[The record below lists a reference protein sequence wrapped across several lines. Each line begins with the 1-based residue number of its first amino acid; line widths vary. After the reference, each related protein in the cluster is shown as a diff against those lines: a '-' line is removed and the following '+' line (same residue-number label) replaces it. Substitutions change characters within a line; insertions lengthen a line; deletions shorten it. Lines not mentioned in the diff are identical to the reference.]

1 MRTAN
6 DIRVGEPLAGVRGR
20 VCTHEKGEQVA
31 RARVRELL
39 ALRGF
44 ELGGGLALSKEL
56 CANARHHA

>member
-6 DIRVGEPLAGVRGR
+6 DVRVGETLAWVRGR
-20 VCTHEKGEQVA
+20 VRTHEEREQVA
-31 RARVRELL
+31 CPRVRELL